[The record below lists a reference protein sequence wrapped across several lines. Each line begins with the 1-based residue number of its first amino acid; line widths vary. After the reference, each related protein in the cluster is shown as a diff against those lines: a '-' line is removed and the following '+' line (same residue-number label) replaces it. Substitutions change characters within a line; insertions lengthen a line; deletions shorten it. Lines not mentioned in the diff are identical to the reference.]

1 VSSSPER
8 RVLRLEIPIE
18 SDEELAALEGA
29 LLAARAS
36 ELSQI
41 RRRADRLSFG
51 YGSDTA
57 RETMNDEVDHAERRW
72 TMLDRLID
80 SLKTASYRDG
90 ECKDTA

>member
-1 VSSSPER
+1 VSTSPGR

-29 LLAARAS
+29 LLAARAA

-41 RRRADRLSFG
+41 RRRGLRHELG

-57 RETMNDEVDHAERRW
+57 RETMNDEVDQAERRW
-72 TMLDRLID
+72 TMLGRLLN
-80 SLKTASYRDG
+80 SLKTASNSQL
-90 ECKDTA
+90 E